1 MEVDENNS
9 YDQMF
14 FMETVQEKRLV
25 CLSKEQQK
33 LVEFDLIK
41 GEVGYACKL
50 NLAKFMSPGGK
61 STLLV
66 GFDKGNLEILLISFT
81 NIFKLILK

>member
-1 MEVDENNS
+1 
-9 YDQMF
+9 
-14 FMETVQEKRLV
+14 METEKEKRLV
-25 CLSKEQQK
+25 CISQLQQK

-41 GEVGYACKL
+41 GIVSYACKL
-50 NLAKFMSPGGK
+50 NLAKFMSPGDK

-66 GFDKGNLEILLISFT
+66 GFDRSNVEILLISFT